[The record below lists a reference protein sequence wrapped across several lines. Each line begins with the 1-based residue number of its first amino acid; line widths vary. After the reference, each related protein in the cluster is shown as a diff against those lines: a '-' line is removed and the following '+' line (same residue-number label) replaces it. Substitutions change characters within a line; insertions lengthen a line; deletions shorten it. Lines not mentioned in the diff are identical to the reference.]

1 MPHRLNDP
9 VDRADK
15 RQLPIGS
22 SETAP
27 ELPNGQPLVTR
38 QRGDRLE
45 HTEFRSRAR
54 PVRQL
59 FIRIVAGEI
68 NAEKLFEIAS
78 TDIVANQRLAMF
90 FFFKGF
96 GFGVSVDRGHSRRY
110 DKILWRASE
119 VIRTKKRR

>member
-1 MPHRLNDP
+1 MIRRPPRSTRTDTLFPYTTLFRSAAFPIPMPHRLNDP

-59 FIRIVAGEI
+59 FIRIVDGEI
-68 NAEKLFEIAS
+68 HAEKLFEIAS
-78 TDIVANQRLAMF
+78 KDIVDNQRLEIF
-90 FFFKGF
+90 FFL
-96 GFGVSVDRGHSRRY
+96 DR
-110 DKILWRASE
+110 K
-119 VIRTKKRR
+119 